1 MLNAEEGRPLLGF
14 TLLTAVMLQHGEV
27 ELASA
32 RSVLLLPRH
41 DAVREL
47 AACWKAAG
55 LEITETDA
63 PEALAESFFL
73 WQLLFL
79 PAALCHST
87 LSHLLAAEAG
97 REIASGVL
105 EEGLAAFRRLGR
117 PLRKLPLHDP
127 QELVQRLARRPEE
140 FNPASSLCV
149 VPPL

>member
-1 MLNAEEGRPLLGF
+1 
-14 TLLTAVMLQHGEV
+14 MLQHGEV

-47 AACWKAAG
+47 AASWKASG
-55 LEITETDA
+55 LEIVETDA
-63 PEALAESFFL
+63 PEALAGSFFL

-87 LSHLLAAEAG
+87 LGHLLAAEAG
-97 REIASGVL
+97 REIALGVL

-117 PLRKLPLHDP
+117 PAPGSCPCTTRRTWPSAWPGGRRSSTPLDLPPD
-127 QELVQRLARRPEE
+127 RAAACCNRY
-140 FNPASSLCV
+140 
-149 VPPL
+149 